1 MTIARI
7 LLVWGLSLLFLAM
20 PVSAE
25 PQEEG
30 TADEM
35 AGRTDPVLPNVT
47 ARSAVVMEASTGRVI
62 YARDMKARRFPASTT
77 KAMTLIVALEKGNP
91 DDIVVVSGHAAGTDG
106 STLWLEQGDRI
117 RLEDLLYGIMMVS
130 GNDGTVAIAEHI
142 AGSVESFAGMMTKKA
157 HEIGASDTFFVN
169 SHGLPDERHYTTAY
183 DMALIASYGYR
194 NPRFLDIVSTKEK
207 SVPWT
212 RDAEQF
218 WRNENQMLWLYE
230 GANGVKTGYTEAAG
244 RCLVAGAKRNGIQL
258 VSVVLD
264 SIYMWNDTIAML
276 DYGFQHIRTVQIV
289 KKGETVAELP
299 VLSGRRKLMPVKT
312 AGELDVPGGDDGTAG
327 YEKVYDLPNH
337 LKAPVRAGDSVGK
350 ARVLYEGRE
359 VGSVELV
366 AAESAEMKSFFMTV
380 YQLLMKYI
388 H

>member
-1 MTIARI
+1 M
-7 LLVWGLSLLFLAM
+7 VWGLSFLCLAM
-20 PVSAE
+20 QVSAE
-25 PQEEG
+25 PQE
-30 TADEM
+30 ADEM

-47 ARSAVVMEASTGRVI
+47 ARSAVVMEASTGRVL
-62 YARDMKARRFPASTT
+62 YSRDMKARRFPASTT

-91 DDIVVVSGHAAGTDG
+91 DDIVLVSGHAAGTDG

-117 RLEDLLYGIMMVS
+117 PLGDLLYGIMMVS

-207 SVPWT
+207 PVPWI
-212 RDAEQF
+212 RDPEKF

-258 VSVVLD
+258 VSVVFD

-276 DYGFQHIRTVQIV
+276 DYGFQHIRKAELVR
-289 KKGETVAELP
+289 KGETVAELP
-299 VLSGRRKLMPVKT
+299 VLSGRRKRMPVKT
-312 AGELDVPGGDDGTAG
+312 AGGLDVPVGDDGTAG

-337 LKAPVRAGDSVGK
+337 LKAPVRAGDIVGTV
-350 ARVLYEGRE
+350 RVLYEGRE
-359 VGSVELV
+359 MGSVELV

-380 YQLLMKYI
+380 YQLVRKYI
-388 H
+388 P